1 MEEFCV
7 DFKDV
12 LLDLLCILGN
22 REISVYHSEGRLVVE
37 DGSVEFGVFHTDDLQ
52 SYLRPQEHTYG
63 VRTVNLAFPN
73 STIASGLATG
83 STSCEWIGRTVREK
97 PPYILRRRNRPLR
110 KEGRQNTSFQRVLQ
124 QKKKRIGKKNEMY
137 FFKAEPFHEI
147 QISLD
152 IVKKKSTILLDEP
165 NKNDKLDILLAL

>member
-12 LLDLLCILGN
+12 LLDLFCVLGN
-22 REISVYHSEGRLVVE
+22 REISVDHSEGRLVVE

-52 SYLRPQEHTYG
+52 CHLRPQEHTYG

-83 STSCEWIGRTVREK
+83 STSCEWIERTVSEK
-97 PPYILRRRNRPLR
+97 PSYILRRQSRPLR

-124 QKKKRIGKKNEMY
+124 QKKNRKKRNV
-137 FFKAEPFHEI
+137 FLHSRTF
-147 QISLD
+147 S
-152 IVKKKSTILLDEP
+152 
-165 NKNDKLDILLAL
+165 

>member
-83 STSCEWIGRTVREK
+83 STSCEWIERTVREK
-97 PPYILRRRNRPLR
+97 PPYILRKRNRPLR

-124 QKKKRIGKKNEMY
+124 QKKNREKKEMY
-137 FFKAEPFHEI
+137 FSIAEPFHEI

-152 IVKKKSTILLDEP
+152 IVKKKSTILLDKP

>member
-12 LLDLLCILGN
+12 LLDLFCVLGN

-52 SYLRPQEHTYG
+52 SYLRHQEHTYG

-83 STSCEWIGRTVREK
+83 STSCEWIGRVVRDLHTSFVSKTGHQEK
-97 PPYILRRRNRPLR
+97 
-110 KEGRQNTSFQRVLQ
+110 KEGKTLHFNEFYN
-124 QKKKRIGKKNEMY
+124 KKRI
-137 FFKAEPFHEI
+137 
-147 QISLD
+147 
-152 IVKKKSTILLDEP
+152 VKKRNVFFQSRTFS
-165 NKNDKLDILLAL
+165 

>member
-12 LLDLLCILGN
+12 LLDLFCILGN
-22 REISVYHSEGRLVVE
+22 REISVDHSEGRLVVE

-52 SYLRPQEHTYG
+52 SYLRHQEHTYG

-73 STIASGLATG
+73 STIASGFATG
-83 STSCEWIGRTVREK
+83 STSCEWIERTVRE

-124 QKKKRIGKKNEMY
+124 KKRIGKKNEMY

-152 IVKKKSTILLDEP
+152 IVKKKSTILLDKP

>member
-12 LLDLLCILGN
+12 LLDLFCVLGN

-52 SYLRPQEHTYG
+52 SYLRHQEHTYG

-83 STSCEWIGRTVREK
+83 STSCEWIEKVVSEK
-97 PPYILRRRNRPLR
+97 PSYILRRRNRPLR

-124 QKKKRIGKKNEMY
+124 QKKE
-137 FFKAEPFHEI
+137 
-147 QISLD
+147 
-152 IVKKKSTILLDEP
+152 
-165 NKNDKLDILLAL
+165 

>member
-12 LLDLLCILGN
+12 LLDLLCVLGN
-22 REISVYHSEGRLVVE
+22 REISVDHSEGRLVVE

-52 SYLRPQEHTYG
+52 SYLRHQEHTYG

-83 STSCEWIGRTVREK
+83 STSCEWIERTVREK
-97 PPYILRRRNRPLR
+97 PSYILRRRNRPLR

-124 QKKKRIGKKNEMY
+124 QKKNREKKEMY
-137 FFKAEPFHEI
+137 FSIAEPFHEI
-147 QISLD
+147 QISFRYSE
-152 IVKKKSTILLDEP
+152 KRFCRSTG
-165 NKNDKLDILLAL
+165 

>member
-12 LLDLLCILGN
+12 LLDLLCVLGN

-37 DGSVEFGVFHTDDLQ
+37 DGSVEFGVFHTDNLQ
-52 SYLRPQEHTYG
+52 SHLRHHEHTYG

-83 STSCEWIGRTVREK
+83 STSCEWIGRVVRDLHTSFVSKTGHQEK
-97 PPYILRRRNRPLR
+97 
-110 KEGRQNTSFQRVLQ
+110 KEGKTLHFSEFY
-124 QKKKRIGKKNEMY
+124 KKKKIILKKKKKKLNLKKKN
-137 FFKAEPFHEI
+137 
-147 QISLD
+147 
-152 IVKKKSTILLDEP
+152 
-165 NKNDKLDILLAL
+165 N

>member
-52 SYLRPQEHTYG
+52 SHLRPQKHTYG

-83 STSCEWIGRTVREK
+83 STSCEWIERTVRE
-97 PPYILRRRNRPLR
+97 PSYILRRRNRPLR

-124 QKKKRIGKKNEMY
+124 QKKNREKKEMY
-137 FFKAEPFHEI
+137 FSIAEPFHEI
-147 QISLD
+147 QISFRYSE
-152 IVKKKSTILLDEP
+152 KRFCRSTG
-165 NKNDKLDILLAL
+165 